1 MQWHHNCFENYT
13 TSVNPLSQTSSF
25 ESVTNEEEKTKKSH
39 FFVYSRRATHD
50 SHHTLY
56 GDRGGT
62 VCPIF
67 APPNFFEPIS
77 CFAVRGY
84 WKSVRKCKVKS
95 GGNRWRSYY
104 YKLLPSLLV
113 KEFWK
118 SVGGSVLSKVMDR
131 SIIYGF
137 SIDSRVTGV
146 TAFASSSDKNESE
159 IQ

>member
-25 ESVTNEEEKTKKSH
+25 ESVTNEEEKTKKN
-39 FFVYSRRATHD
+39 
-50 SHHTLY
+50 HTFSSTAGARHTIPTILCMVIEE
-56 GDRGGT
+56 

-84 WKSVRKCKVKS
+84 WKFVRKCKVKS
-95 GGNRWRSYY
+95 CGNRWRSYY

-113 KEFWK
+113 TEFWK
-118 SVGGSVLSKVMDR
+118 SVGGSILSKVMDR

-137 SIDSRVTGV
+137 SIDSRVAGV